1 MLSRLMTR
9 REQWVLGGFAA
20 AVMIGA
26 ASLYWHDQRAREA
39 VPGGIPVI
47 PSQAQAAA
55 AAKAAL
61 PVPQEPPASPPPAP
75 AAAPLPEPVIA
86 PPVEVVVPE
95 LGVAVM
101 GAVRAPGYYTLKQ
114 GDRVYDALQAAGGA
128 AADADMAD
136 INLLAN
142 LIDAT
147 TITVPRLPQR
157 ESDAKRIA
165 YRRSSEDVGLNP
177 SAYLYSGAGVDAVRS
192 APPKAQAPMASETPG
207 APPAADGGLV
217 NLNTAT
223 TEELEAL
230 PGIGPAIA
238 GRIIAHR
245 DQQPF
250 GSIAELKDVSGIG
263 DKKFEAIQHLVT
275 AP

>member
-1 MLSRLMTR
+1 MTR

-20 AVMIGA
+20 AVVIGA

-39 VPGGIPVI
+39 VPGGIPVL

-55 AAKAAL
+55 AAKAATA
-61 PVPQEPPASPPPAP
+61 VPQEPPASAPPAP
-75 AAAPLPEPVIA
+75 AAAPLPEPAIV
-86 PPVEVVVPE
+86 PPVEEKVLA

-128 AADADMAD
+128 AADADMTD

-147 TITVPRLPQR
+147 TITVPHLPQR

-177 SAYLYSGAGVDAVRS
+177 SAYLYSGLGVDAIRTAPPPVRS
-192 APPKAQAPMASETPG
+192 SSATDTPSAPTPEE
-207 APPAADGGLV
+207 DGLV

-223 TEELEAL
+223 SEQLETL

-245 DQQPF
+245 DQQLF
-250 GSIAELKDVSGIG
+250 SSIAELKDVSGIG